1 VSVPFT
7 IVADSIHT
15 IAVTVEN
22 ALKWLD
28 AGWLYT
34 PGNVLVDLILHLVPI
49 RILSLMCRASCIA
62 KPGGNMEALLVDKV
76 RCYHGKF
83 RFPYVLAAV
92 VVVSLVLSPHDI
104 WRAKSVDA
112 TQTVPRL
119 ALGES
124 DVTLKLPL
132 ASNSGINSHTV
143 ESGLVSKSERAG
155 MLETFF
161 SEMEFVKLTAVDGD
175 VRMAI
180 PNVARTRAGYLAG
193 NVQDYIRENGMW
205 APLSTQIL
213 KRALHGACARDS
225 SAYTVLDIGSNTGY
239 FSIVSLVSG
248 CKVLA
253 VDGTREHFNYL
264 RLSAL
269 AMGRSENLTILHSLI
284 SDRQG
289 TEHFNGWSAVES
301 NRGDTM
307 VNTITM
313 DSLVK
318 NDMHF
323 IKIDIEGHE
332 AKAISGMQEALRMK
346 RLPCILI
353 EYSFVQGG
361 RDAMQE
367 VIFETMLQKNY
378 KIFHLGETTL
388 VDISANA
395 IELSRSWVSNCL
407 GAKHYSCGADVL
419 FLKNE
424 AAYLARFADLM

>member
-1 VSVPFT
+1 
-7 IVADSIHT
+7 
-15 IAVTVEN
+15 VEK
-22 ALKWLD
+22 L
-28 AGWLYT
+28 
-34 PGNVLVDLILHLVPI
+34 
-49 RILSLMCRASCIA
+49 
-62 KPGGNMEALLVDKV
+62 
-76 RCYHGKF
+76 RCYRGRF
-83 RFPYVLAAV
+83 RLLYVLAAV
-92 VVVSLVLSPHDI
+92 MFVSLVLSSRDI
-104 WRAKSVDA
+104 WRVKSVDEA
-112 TQTVPRL
+112 QTVPLL

-124 DVTLKLPL
+124 VVTLELP
-132 ASNSGINSHTV
+132 
-143 ESGLVSKSERAG
+143 LVSKTRTSSRTGESNLVSMNQRAG

-161 SEMEFVKLTAVDGD
+161 SEVEFVKLTAVDGD

-180 PNVARTRAGYLAG
+180 PNVARTRAGYMAS
-193 NVQDYIRENGMW
+193 NVQDYIREYGMW

-213 KRALHGACARDS
+213 KRALRGTCARDS

-269 AMGRSENLTILHSLI
+269 AMGRSENLSVLHSLI
-284 SDRQG
+284 SDREG

-301 NRGDTM
+301 NRGDAM
-307 VNTITM
+307 VSTVTM

-318 NDMHF
+318 SDMHF

-332 AKAISGMQEALRMK
+332 AKAISGMQEALQMK

-361 RDAMQE
+361 HDAKQE
-367 VIFETMLQKNY
+367 VIFETMLQNNY
-378 KIFHLGETTL
+378 KIFHLGETIL
-388 VDISANA
+388 EDISTNA

-407 GAKHYSCGADVL
+407 GAKHYSCGTDVL
-419 FLKNE
+419 FLINE
-424 AAYLARFADLM
+424 TAYLTRFADLM